1 MTEHMGKDGL
11 IRLAVVKDGAYV
23 CELDARECFVLR
35 ALLDG
40 GRMRALHRKYRRQFW
55 IPLSQDTLN
64 EFIARMIAL
73 GVLEEAADATVP
85 EAKIDSSV
93 SESNIQDDIAH
104 PADSITANCARG
116 ADNVRKKQGQSS
128 RGRWPLADPMPLLR
142 PLTRLSA
149 ISLWWVRLL
158 PILLAITITYHFHH
172 WPDIA
177 ASYPRLIQPL
187 TLLAHLAIGALCVN
201 LLSVIAQG
209 ATFVGFGG
217 IPRSFGVS
225 LALGLFRFYVDRSP
239 LRQFGRREQ
248 LWCLAAPLLA
258 KLSLISLGTLAWAI
272 TRQSGSSLADFAFI
286 LAHIALIAFLFS
298 VNPLWVGAGYQWL
311 ATYFGKPQ
319 LREHAL
325 EYLKRS
331 LSRHP
336 PPPLPPRE
344 KFAYLAYAL
353 CSLIFII
360 VVLGSL
366 LAMMAIKLKQ
376 QYGGLGVILF
386 IGAAAFIIFLV
397 RRRFGRRARGS
408 KPVSIQQAEPAGSS
422 PERRL
427 WLPFFLLLLA
437 VAWLIPYTYETSGAM
452 RVLAAERSQVYV
464 DLPGLVSEIYVR
476 EGDLVR
482 SGQPVARIDDQSASI
497 QLAQTQSALEKSMA
511 ELKLIL
517 GGAKPEAI
525 DKARQEVRAVANK
538 IDYLRTQA
546 RRSEELL
553 KKGFISQS
561 GHDLN
566 QQNLQQAIEDL
577 KTAEAALKL
586 VTSPPLP
593 DAVAAAEANVR
604 QLEHEIAS
612 RQHDIELHIL
622 RARSD
627 GRVIT
632 PNVHFQL
639 GVYLERG
646 DKLLEI
652 EATGKIL
659 VAVDVPETDINL
671 LQTGNAV
678 VMKPWGIQ
686 GRDMEGSVIA
696 IAPTAE
702 NRDFGKIVRVTV
714 EAHSHDMPLKSDTTG
729 YAKIRCQKMSLL
741 EAFTRAIVRFVM
753 IEMWSW
759 IP

>member
-1 MTEHMGKDGL
+1 MTEYMGKDGL
-11 IRLAVVKDGAYV
+11 IRLAIAKDGASV
-23 CELDARECFVLR
+23 CELDVREGFVLR
-35 ALLDG
+35 ALLYG
-40 GRMRALHRKYRRQFW
+40 VRIRALHRKYRRQFGE
-55 IPLSQDTLN
+55 PLGQDILN
-64 EFIARMIAL
+64 EFITRMTGL
-73 GVLEEAADATVP
+73 GVLKEAADATVS
-85 EAKIDSSV
+85 ELKWDSRDDGNS
-93 SESNIQDDIAH
+93 IQDDAPP
-104 PADSITANCARG
+104 PADSVAPNRERG
-116 ADNVRKKQGQSS
+116 TDDARKKQGRS
-128 RGRWPLADPMPLLR
+128 RGRWHLADPMPLLR
-142 PLTRLSA
+142 PLTRLSTLT
-149 ISLWWVRLL
+149 LWWVRLL
-158 PILLAITITYHFHH
+158 PILLAITITYYFHH
-172 WPDIA
+172 WPDITG
-177 ASYPRLIQPL
+177 SYPRLIQPL
-187 TLLAHLAIGALCVN
+187 TLLAHLTIGTLCVN
-201 LLSVIAQG
+201 LLSVVAQG

-217 IPRSFGVS
+217 VPRSFGVS

-258 KLSLISLGTLAWAI
+258 KLSLLILCTLTWAI
-272 TRQSGSSLADFAFI
+272 TRHSGSSLADFAFI
-286 LAHIALIAFLFS
+286 LAHIALITLMISA
-298 VNPLWVGAGYQWL
+298 NPLWVGAGYQWL
-311 ATYFGKPQ
+311 ATYFGKPK
-319 LREHAL
+319 LRELAL

-331 LSRHP
+331 FGRHP

-344 KFAYLAYAL
+344 KFVYLAYAL
-353 CSLIFII
+353 CSLVFIS
-360 VVLGSL
+360 VVLGCL
-366 LAMMAIKLKQ
+366 LAVMAIKLKQ
-376 QYGGLGVILF
+376 QYGGLGIILF
-386 IGAAAFIIFLV
+386 IGAAAFIIFLAK
-397 RRRFGRRARGS
+397 RLFGQGARGRR
-408 KPVSIQQAEPAGSS
+408 PVSIPQTEPAGSS

-427 WLPFFLLLLA
+427 WLPVFLLLLA
-437 VAWLIPYTYETSGAM
+437 VAWLIPYNYETSGAM

-482 SGQPVARIDDQSASI
+482 SGQPVARLDDRTARI
-497 QLAQTQSALEKSMA
+497 QLAQTQAVLEKSMA

-517 GGAKPEAI
+517 EGPKPEAI
-525 DKARQEVRAVANK
+525 DKARQEVRAAANK

-546 RRSEELL
+546 QRSEDLL

-577 KTAEAALKL
+577 KTAEAELKL

-593 DAVAAAEANVR
+593 DAIAAAKANVR
-604 QLEHEIAS
+604 QLEHEVTS

-632 PNVHFQL
+632 PDVHFQL

-646 DKLLEI
+646 GKLLEI
-652 EATGKIL
+652 EATGKTL

-686 GRDMEGSVIA
+686 GRDMEGTVIA

-729 YAKIRCQKMSLL
+729 YAKIRCQQMSLL
-741 EAFTRAIVRFVM
+741 EAFTRAIVRFIT